1 MTGGIF
7 RVCYNVDI
15 TALFIIAWEEFA
27 CGKIRIILHQNGRTW
42 MSVTMVE
49 GDYMVAVGFY
59 KLIEGVAHIAIINV
73 HDAGIRISD
82 SH

>member
-15 TALFIIAWEEFA
+15 ADLIKIAWEEFA
-27 CGKIRIILHQNGRTW
+27 CRKIRIILHQNGRTW

-59 KLIEGVAHIAIINV
+59 KLIEGVANIAIINV